1 MGRLLPQ
8 IDLLEQRLTSLSLA
22 EHYEADGYEEKL
34 KREMTVVQNCLAQE
48 KELTERIAKH
58 RMEIANLEE
67 GSTYGDLMHEWEMKK
82 AQVREQVKK
91 WVIMRPQNGV
101 NENEAILS

>member
-1 MGRLLPQ
+1 
-8 IDLLEQRLTSLSLA
+8 
-22 EHYEADGYEEKL
+22 
-34 KREMTVVQNCLAQE
+34 
-48 KELTERIAKH
+48 
-58 RMEIANLEE
+58 MEIANLEE

-91 WVIMRPQNGV
+91 WNAYAVRKDSV

>member
-1 MGRLLPQ
+1 
-8 IDLLEQRLTSLSLA
+8 
-22 EHYEADGYEEKL
+22 
-34 KREMTVVQNCLAQE
+34 
-48 KELTERIAKH
+48 
-58 RMEIANLEE
+58 MEIANLEE

-91 WVIMRPQNGV
+91 WVAYAVKNGV